1 MSAAS
6 EVDDLIESLGELT
19 PAGRVYA
26 QVARA
31 LAADVDD
38 PPMNNKGVRSSVATA
53 ANALRATIAALTEVG
68 CVDDSDEDKADDWA
82 SAAAGAGATP
92 IRNTS

>member
-1 MSAAS
+1 MSTRQQ
-6 EVDDLIESLGELT
+6 VDDLIESLGELT

-26 QVARA
+26 QVAQA
-31 LAADVDD
+31 LADDVDD

-53 ANALRATIAALTEVG
+53 ANALRSTIAALTETGVI
-68 CVDDSDEDKADDWA
+68 SEDEGDLDDWA

-92 IRNTS
+92 IRHTA